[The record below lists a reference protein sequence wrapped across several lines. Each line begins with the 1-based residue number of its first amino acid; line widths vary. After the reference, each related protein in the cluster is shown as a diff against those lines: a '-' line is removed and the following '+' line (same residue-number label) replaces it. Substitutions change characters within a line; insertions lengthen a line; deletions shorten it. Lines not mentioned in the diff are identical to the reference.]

1 MYYEVKRK
9 TRIVFGISNIIMLL
23 IFSLIAYFG
32 IYNDQLSMPVVVG
45 LLFATVLVVN
55 FITRNFEINLENQ
68 IIYAMVKHKQIAV
81 AEIKQIKHYKT
92 DYDSHFKKKEIYE
105 IEICIF
111 DRNLEKRNYTIYE
124 CINIRNKTEIGEYVY
139 VTFNGTEKM
148 IGVIPDLMLSMI
160 NEAQEV
166 IDFYRLK
173 MPVKF
178 LNIERFRGLVI
189 RGRNS

>member
-9 TRIVFGISNIIMLL
+9 IRLVFGISNLVMVL

-32 IYNDQLSMPVVVG
+32 IYQYQWNMPIILG

-55 FITRNFEINLENQ
+55 FIYRNFEINFENQ
-68 IIYAMVKHKQIAV
+68 VIYAIVKHKQIAV

-92 DYDSHFKKKEIYE
+92 EYDSHFKKKEVYE
-105 IEICIF
+105 IDISLF
-111 DRNLEKRNYTIYE
+111 DRNLEIHNYTIYE
-124 CINIRNKTEIGEYVY
+124 CINIRNNTENGNYVY
-139 VTFNGTEKM
+139 VTYNGTDKM

-160 NEAQEV
+160 KEAQEAV
-166 IDFYRLK
+166 DFYRLK

-178 LNIERFRGLVI
+178 LKIERFRGLVI
-189 RGRNS
+189 RS